1 MDQTEPQRRSG
12 YAPVNGLQLYY
23 EIEGIGNPLVHLAAG
38 FAVAGV
44 TRLSALTDRH
54 QVISIDPQGRGRTA
68 DIDRPLRFEQQA
80 EDVIGLLDHLGIEKI
95 DLLGECVGGII
106 AMLIAIRHPERVRRV
121 VTYGSALGSFGQA
134 YKPEVIEGAMQLS
147 ADSPVL
153 EFQRT
158 HYRDVAPNPDGWP
171 AIFAKFNST
180 PWNGLSAEEFGAVQI
195 PTLIAVGDQDWLRVE
210 AALDYF
216 NSIPGAE
223 LAVIPD
229 AGHFVLDAEPQKLLP
244 VVERFLDRPEVK
256 LPFAMTTT
264 PYLRG
269 VSR

>member
-1 MDQTEPQRRSG
+1 METRRSG

-23 EIEGIGNPLVHLAAG
+23 EIDGIGEPMVYLAAG

-44 TRLSALTDRH
+44 TRLTGVTGRR
-54 QVISIDPQGRGRTA
+54 QVISLDPQGRGRTA
-68 DIDRPLRFEQQA
+68 DIDLPLRFEQQA
-80 EDVIGLLDHLGIEKI
+80 EDVIGLLDHLGIDKV

-106 AMLIAIRHPERVRRV
+106 AMLVAIRHPERVKRV
-121 VTYGSALGSFGQA
+121 ATYGSALGPFDQA
-134 YKPEVIEGAMQLS
+134 YKPEIIQGAMQLA

-153 EFQRT
+153 EFQRS
-158 HYRDVAPNPDGWP
+158 HYREVAPNPDGWA
-171 AIFAKFNST
+171 AIFSKFNNT
-180 PWNGLSAEEFGAVQI
+180 PWNGLSAEEMRAVMV
-195 PTLIAVGDQDWLRVE
+195 PVLIAVGDHDWLRVD
-210 AALDYF
+210 AALEYF
-216 NSIPGAE
+216 QLIPGAE

-244 VVERFLDRPEVK
+244 VLENFLDRAGAK
-256 LPFAMTTT
+256 LPFAKTTT